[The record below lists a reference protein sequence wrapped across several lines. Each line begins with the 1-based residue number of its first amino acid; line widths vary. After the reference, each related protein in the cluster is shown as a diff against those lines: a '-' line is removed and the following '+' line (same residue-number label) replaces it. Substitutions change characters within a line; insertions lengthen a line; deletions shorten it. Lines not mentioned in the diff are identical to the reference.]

1 MYQMSEL
8 VLFEILRKNLLPDL
22 KRSDKQFSRFDCE
35 SKSAKLHIELKCR
48 RTHYEDL
55 LIEKKKFDA
64 IVERADQIGFVPCY
78 INSTPQGIYAFNL
91 RTVQVTWENHPM
103 PATTDFGNAQLVEKA
118 VGFLSIAQAVHLPGA
133 VDL

>member
-1 MYQMSEL
+1 MSEL
-8 VLFEILRKNLLPDL
+8 ELFEILRKNLLPDL
-22 KRSDKQFSRFDCE
+22 KKSDKQFSRFDCE
-35 SKSAKLHIELKCR
+35 SESAKLHIELKCR
-48 RTHYEDL
+48 RTHYDDL

-64 IVERADQIGFVPCY
+64 IVERADEIGFAPCY

-91 RTVQVTWENHPM
+91 HKVQVTWENHPM

-118 VGFLSIAQAVHLPGA
+118 VGFLPIAQAVHLPGA

>member
-1 MYQMSEL
+1 MSEL
-8 VLFEILRKNLLPDL
+8 RLFEFLRLNFLPDL
-22 KRSDKQFSRFDCE
+22 ERSSNQFERFDCT
-35 SKSAKLHIELKCR
+35 SQSTKLHVELKCR
-48 RTHYEDL
+48 RSHYPTL

-64 IVERADQIGFVPCY
+64 LIAASTQLQFSPCY

-91 RTVQVTWENHPM
+91 HKVQVTWENHPM

-118 VGFLSIAQAVHLPGA
+118 VGFLPIAQAVHLPGA

>member
-1 MYQMSEL
+1 MSEL
-8 VLFEILRKNLLPDL
+8 ELFEILRKNFLPDL
-22 KRSDKQFSRFDCE
+22 KKSDKQFSRFDCE
-35 SKSAKLHIELKCR
+35 SSAAKLHIELKCR

-64 IVERADQIGFVPCY
+64 IVERADEIGFAPCY

-91 RTVQVTWENHPM
+91 HQVQVTWENHPM

-118 VGFLSIAQAVHLPGA
+118 VGFLPIAQAVHLPGA